1 MKRRYVHWGSGLV
14 VVLVSTVALS
24 CARPAEERAE
34 RDRSVGQARVEKLA
48 VHVKDGLAAVR
59 ALDASR
65 VVLWGSA
72 PSYELELT
80 SDDAAS
86 VTIELHNCL
95 SDAEL
100 VPLEPLDLRLTEQPS
115 TLPTR
120 RTFVVDLP
128 PGASRLRVAAP
139 DAGDT
144 GPFRFALLSD
154 VQEAIDRVSDIFE
167 RLNLEPDV
175 RFLLG
180 AGDLTEQGSVE
191 ELERY
196 QRELGAL
203 DVPYFTTLGNHEL
216 GVSPSRYHDYFGRGN
231 FQFGF
236 RGVTF
241 TLLDSASATL
251 DPIVYDWL
259 DCWLRSADRIHVVS
273 MHIPPLDPIGVR
285 NGAFASRPEAAKLL
299 AKLAEGGV
307 DLTVYGHIHSYY
319 SFENAGIPAY
329 ISGGGG
335 AIPERFDNVGRHFLV
350 FDIDPEHG
358 VENEYRV
365 EIDD

>member
-1 MKRRYVHWGSGLV
+1 MMRGHAGLRPGLAAAMGSCL
-14 VVLVSTVALS
+14 LLA

-34 RDRSVGQARVEKLA
+34 RERGIGRARVESLA

-59 ALDASR
+59 ALEPTR

-80 SDDAAS
+80 SDAAAS
-86 VTIELHNCL
+86 VTIELRNCL

-100 VPLEPLDLRLTEQPS
+100 VALEPPDLTLSEEPS

-120 RTFVVDLP
+120 RAFVVNLP

-139 DAGDT
+139 DADDP

-154 VQEAIDRVSDIFE
+154 VQEAIERVSDIFG
-167 RLNLEPDV
+167 RINLEPDV

-180 AGDLTEQGSVE
+180 AGDLTERGSVE

-196 QRELGAL
+196 QRELEAL

-216 GVSPSRYHDYFGRGN
+216 GASPTRYHDYFGRGN

-241 TLLDSASATL
+241 TLLDSASATI
-251 DPIVYDWL
+251 DPIVYGWL
-259 DCWLRSADRIHVVS
+259 DAWLAKAAPVHVVS

-299 AKLAEGGV
+299 ATLAAGGV

-350 FDIDPEHG
+350 FDVDPEHG
-358 VENEYRV
+358 VEHEHRV
-365 EIDD
+365 EVDR